1 MFQQILFTQLKWT
14 RTLILSMAVFT
25 FAVPMLAWN
34 IGSDGYGSATLAP
47 IAVMNGFAT
56 LSMLLVVSA
65 WVLGFLLAALPWGA
79 DSQSRHVYA
88 LSLPISWQRYVT
100 MRFSAGA
107 LTLLVPSLALWLGC
121 LLVLAMIDVPESLRA
136 YPGSLALRFLFG
148 TLIAYSLSFL
158 LQYVAGRR
166 AAVTLLVLL
175 IAVFGGFMLLALTGN
190 NHIAERIV
198 NWFIEW
204 PGPLSIFANEWRLI
218 DV

>member
-14 RTLILSMAVFT
+14 RTLLLSVAVFT

-34 IGSDGYGSATLAP
+34 IGGAGYNSGTIAP
-47 IAVMNGFAT
+47 IAVMNGFAMIST
-56 LSMLLVVSA
+56 LLVIAA

-100 MRFSAGA
+100 MRFGAGA
-107 LTLLVPSLALWLGC
+107 LTLLVPSIALWLGC
-121 LLVLAMIDVPESLRA
+121 LLVLAMIDVPDSLRA
-136 YPGSLALRFLFG
+136 YPGTLALRFLFG

-158 LQYVAGRR
+158 LQYTAGRR
-166 AAVTLLVLL
+166 AALTLLLMLV
-175 IAVFGGFMLLALTGN
+175 VGFGGFVLLAMTGN

-198 NWFIEW
+198 SWFIEW